1 VPNGLSVLS
10 RFGLVPHPDNTRPL
24 NRCGQLLRDS
34 IKTASNPA
42 VVPRGQKDDIHCQAS
57 ASQQGDL
64 RAEETAFDL
73 TPARLPSY
81 NISATTKDNLELRN
95 AATLN

>member
-1 VPNGLSVLS
+1 VSLTLSQS
-10 RFGLVPHPDNTRPL
+10 NPT
-24 NRCGQLLRDS
+24 LLIRGGNSS

-81 NISATTKDNLELRN
+81 NISATTEDNLELRN